1 MAHDHGH
8 GTASGRHQGRL
19 TVVLGLTVLVLVLE
33 VVGAVVAGSLALLA
47 DAVHLAVDATGIA
60 LALLAVRIAQRPATE
75 QRTFGLQRAEV
86 LAAAVSGLLLVGLG
100 GFVVVEAVR
109 RLLNPPA
116 VESGPLVAV
125 AGVALL
131 VALASMALLAEARD
145 VSLTLRAAFLEV
157 LSDALGAAAVLG
169 AGLVI
174 HFAGWVRADAVA
186 SLLVAGLVVPR
197 TVRLLR
203 DAGEVLLEAT
213 PRGMSLAQV
222 RDHVL
227 AVPGVV
233 GVHDLHAWTLT
244 SGSHAVSAHVV
255 VDDDVLAGGSGRLL
269 DVLQHCVAEHFGV
282 EHVTFQLEPLEHA
295 AHEAAAHP

>member
-1 MAHDHGH
+1 VAHDHGH

-116 VESGPLVAV
+116 VESGPLVVV

-197 TVRLLR
+197 TIRLLR